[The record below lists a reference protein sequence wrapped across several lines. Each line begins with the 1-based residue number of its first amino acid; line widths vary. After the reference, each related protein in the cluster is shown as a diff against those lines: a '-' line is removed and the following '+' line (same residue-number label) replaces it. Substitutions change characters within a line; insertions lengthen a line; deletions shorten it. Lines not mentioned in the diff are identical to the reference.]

1 MAKKKRRNQFTIK
14 ERLQAMEDFLA
25 CYEKALGVLTPA
37 AAAAGVDRS
46 TVWRWRKEY
55 PEFDERCNEIEDVAI
70 DFAETKLYNL
80 INTGDTAATI
90 FYLKT
95 KGRRRGYTE
104 KIQHEV
110 DQAQKGITINV
121 ANPESAQ
128 VLQDIINRDE
138 EQCK

>member
-14 ERLQAMEDFLA
+14 ERLQAMEDFLV

-37 AAAAGVDRS
+37 CQQAHVDRV

-55 PEFDERCNEIEDVAI
+55 PEFDERCNEIEDVAL
-70 DFAETKLYNL
+70 DFAESKLYNL

-104 KIQHEV
+104 KIQHDVNQE
-110 DQAQKGITINV
+110 QRGINISVT
-121 ANPESAQ
+121 NPESAK
-128 VLQDIINRDE
+128 VLQDILD
-138 EQCK
+138 KDKK